1 MADLYVTWSDYNESI
16 ERLAVKLNESGW
28 RFNQIVC
35 IARGG
40 LRVGDTLSRIFK
52 LPLAIISTQSYTG
65 EAGKKRGALTV
76 AKHMTMTTPT
86 LGDRVLLVDDLVDS
100 GATLDVV
107 KRHLVETYPA
117 IQDLRTA
124 VLWHKACSACVPDYC
139 VEYLPDNPWIHQPFE
154 PYELMSVSDLRAQDS

>member
-1 MADLYVTWSDYNESI
+1 MADLYVTWPDYHNAI
-16 ERLAVKLNESGW
+16 ERLAIAVHQSGW
-28 RFNQIVC
+28 PFNQIVC

-52 LPLAIISTQSYTG
+52 LPLAVISTQSYGG
-65 EAGKKRGALTV
+65 EAGKERGRLTV

-107 KRHLVETYPA
+107 KQHLLDTYPT
-117 IQDLRTA
+117 IVDIRTA
-124 VLWHKACSACVPDYC
+124 VLWYKACSTCAPDYH
-139 VEYLPDNPWIHQPFE
+139 VHFLAESPWIHQPFE
-154 PYELMSVSDLRAQDS
+154 PYELMSVSELCGQTS